1 VSIHYGTEPESRDP
15 GRLRSEEDRPDD
27 AVTCCDNC
35 GAPLIHGAKS
45 IAGVGVGCSSKCL
58 NALCLKHEAL
68 MWYR

>member
-1 VSIHYGTEPESRDP
+1 MSACGEWCGHCGRCTEAWARPK
-15 GRLRSEEDRPDD
+15 DREL
-27 AVTCCDNC
+27 VTCCDNC

-58 NALCLKHEAL
+58 NALCLKHEAA